1 MFYAIDQMRPNP
13 GHEEDLTFDQT
24 GGRTSTERTNA
35 RKEEVNE
42 QPTERVTVAE
52 AAQLLGM
59 SAEAVRMR
67 VKRGSLKSAKI
78 KGTVYVLMDAEQTRP
93 NIDQTGGDS
102 NMGSERTDEQTRDR
116 TALVDVLRSDVEFLR
131 EELKR
136 REEVHAEESRRKDT
150 IIAQLTQR
158 IPELEPPSEP
168 QEAPVT
174 PSEDA
179 AKGTA
184 SPEQQEATE
193 RPRSSWWRQFF
204 GLEWVEVSD
213 ALMEALFNLFL
224 GVLILL
230 LGIKARTY
238 RSGSVSANN
247 PRRRSSEAERSKG
260 FWRRLFGGYDEW
272 HEWR

>member
-1 MFYAIDQMRPNP
+1 MFYAIDQMRPNV

-35 RKEEVNE
+35 RREAANE
-42 QPTERVTVAE
+42 QATERVTVAE

-67 VKRGSLKSAKI
+67 VKRGSLNSDKI
-78 KGTVYVLMDAEQTRP
+78 KGTVYVLLDAEQTRP
-93 NIDQTGGDS
+93 NIDQTGGDN

-184 SPEQQEATE
+184 SPEQKEATE

-204 GLEWVEVSD
+204 GLE
-213 ALMEALFNLFL
+213 
-224 GVLILL
+224 
-230 LGIKARTY
+230 
-238 RSGSVSANN
+238 
-247 PRRRSSEAERSKG
+247 
-260 FWRRLFGGYDEW
+260 
-272 HEWR
+272 

>member
-1 MFYAIDQMRPNP
+1 MFYAFDQMRPNV

-35 RKEEVNE
+35 RKEDANE
-42 QPTERVTVAE
+42 LPTERVTVAE

-116 TALVDVLRSDVEFLR
+116 TALVDVLRSEVDFLR

-158 IPELEPPSEP
+158 IPELEAPSEP
-168 QEAPVT
+168 QEAAVT
-174 PSEDA
+174 SPEA
-179 AKGTA
+179 ADKGTPPPA
-184 SPEQQEATE
+184 PPEQQEPSQ
-193 RPRSSWWRQFF
+193 RRSWWRGFL
-204 GLEWVEVSD
+204 GLE
-213 ALMEALFNLFL
+213 
-224 GVLILL
+224 
-230 LGIKARTY
+230 
-238 RSGSVSANN
+238 
-247 PRRRSSEAERSKG
+247 
-260 FWRRLFGGYDEW
+260 
-272 HEWR
+272 

>member
-1 MFYAIDQMRPNP
+1 MCTLGRMFYAIDQMRPNP

-42 QPTERVTVAE
+42 QPTEHVTVAE

-93 NIDQTGGDS
+93 NIDQTGRDS
-102 NMGSERTDEQTRDR
+102 NTDSERTDEQTRDR

-158 IPELEPPSEP
+158 IPELEPPQEP
-168 QEAPVT
+168 QEAPGT

-184 SPEQQEATE
+184 SPEHQESS
-193 RPRSSWWRQFF
+193 RRSWWRAFV
-204 GLEWVEVSD
+204 GLE
-213 ALMEALFNLFL
+213 
-224 GVLILL
+224 
-230 LGIKARTY
+230 
-238 RSGSVSANN
+238 
-247 PRRRSSEAERSKG
+247 
-260 FWRRLFGGYDEW
+260 
-272 HEWR
+272 

>member
-1 MFYAIDQMRPNP
+1 MFYAIDQMRPNL
-13 GHEEDLTFDQT
+13 GHEEDLTFDQI
-24 GGRTSTERTNA
+24 GGRISTERTNA
-35 RKEEVNE
+35 PKEEANE

-67 VKRGSLKSAKI
+67 VKRGSLKSAKT
-78 KGTVYVLMDAEQTRP
+78 KGTVYVLLDAEQTRP

-158 IPELEPPSEP
+158 IPELEAPSEP

-184 SPEQQEATE
+184 PPEQQEPSQ
-193 RPRSSWWRQFF
+193 RRSWWRVFF
-204 GLEWVEVSD
+204 GLE
-213 ALMEALFNLFL
+213 
-224 GVLILL
+224 
-230 LGIKARTY
+230 
-238 RSGSVSANN
+238 
-247 PRRRSSEAERSKG
+247 
-260 FWRRLFGGYDEW
+260 
-272 HEWR
+272 

>member
-1 MFYAIDQMRPNP
+1 MFYATDQMRPNL
-13 GHEEDLTFDQT
+13 GHEEDLTLDQT

-35 RKEEVNE
+35 RKDETNE
-42 QPTERVTVAE
+42 QTTERVTVAE

-67 VKRGSLKSAKI
+67 VKRGSLKSTKI
-78 KGTVYVLMDAEQTRP
+78 KGTVYVLMNAEQTRP

-102 NMGSERTDEQTRDR
+102 TMGSERTDEQTRDR

-158 IPELEPPSEP
+158 IPELEAPSEA

-179 AKGTA
+179 AKGRV
-184 SPEQQEATE
+184 SPEQQEPSQ
-193 RPRSSWWRQFF
+193 RRSWLHRFFF
-204 GLEWVEVSD
+204 G
-213 ALMEALFNLFL
+213 
-224 GVLILL
+224 
-230 LGIKARTY
+230 
-238 RSGSVSANN
+238 
-247 PRRRSSEAERSKG
+247 P
-260 FWRRLFGGYDEW
+260 
-272 HEWR
+272 

>member
-1 MFYAIDQMRPNP
+1 MFYAIDQMRPNV

-67 VKRGSLKSAKI
+67 VKRGSLNSAKI
-78 KGTVYVLMDAEQTRP
+78 KGTVYVLLDAEQTRP

-158 IPELEPPSEP
+158 IPELEAPSEA

-174 PSEDA
+174 PSEVAGKD
-179 AKGTA
+179 TTP
-184 SPEQQEATE
+184 PEQQGPPQE
-193 RPRSSWWRQFF
+193 RQRSWWREFF
-204 GLEWVEVSD
+204 GLE
-213 ALMEALFNLFL
+213 
-224 GVLILL
+224 
-230 LGIKARTY
+230 
-238 RSGSVSANN
+238 
-247 PRRRSSEAERSKG
+247 
-260 FWRRLFGGYDEW
+260 
-272 HEWR
+272 

>member
-1 MFYAIDQMRPNP
+1 MFYATDQMRPNAK
-13 GHEEDLTFDQT
+13 HEEDLTFDQT

-35 RKEEVNE
+35 RKEESNE

-52 AAQLLGM
+52 AAELLGM

-67 VKRGSLKSAKI
+67 VKRGSLNSDKI
-78 KGTVYVLMDAEQTRP
+78 KGTVYVLLDAEQTRP

-102 NMGSERTDEQTRDR
+102 NTGSERTDEQTRDR

-158 IPELEPPSEP
+158 IPELEAPSEA

-174 PSEDA
+174 PSEETDE
-179 AKGTA
+179 GTA
-184 SPEQQEATE
+184 SPEQQEPSQ
-193 RPRSSWWRQFF
+193 RRSWWRAFF
-204 GLEWVEVSD
+204 GLE
-213 ALMEALFNLFL
+213 
-224 GVLILL
+224 
-230 LGIKARTY
+230 
-238 RSGSVSANN
+238 
-247 PRRRSSEAERSKG
+247 
-260 FWRRLFGGYDEW
+260 
-272 HEWR
+272 

>member
-1 MFYAIDQMRPNP
+1 MFYAIVQMRPNL

-24 GGRTSTERTNA
+24 GARTSTERTNA
-35 RKEEVNE
+35 RTQDANE
-42 QPTERVTVAE
+42 HTTKRVTVAE

-67 VKRGSLKSAKI
+67 LKRGSLKSDKI
-78 KGTVYVLMDAEQTRP
+78 KGTVYVLLDAEQTRP

-102 NMGSERTDEQTRDR
+102 NTGSERTDEQTRDR

-150 IIAQLTQR
+150 IIAQLAQR
-158 IPELEPPSEP
+158 IPELEAPSEA

-179 AKGTA
+179 AKGRA
-184 SPEQQEATE
+184 SPEHQESSQ
-193 RPRSSWWRQFF
+193 RRSWWREFF
-204 GLEWVEVSD
+204 GLE
-213 ALMEALFNLFL
+213 
-224 GVLILL
+224 
-230 LGIKARTY
+230 
-238 RSGSVSANN
+238 
-247 PRRRSSEAERSKG
+247 
-260 FWRRLFGGYDEW
+260 
-272 HEWR
+272 

>member
-1 MFYAIDQMRPNP
+1 MRPNA

-24 GGRTSTERTNA
+24 GGRPSTERTNA

-174 PSEDA
+174 PSEDP

-184 SPEQQEATE
+184 TPEQQEPSQR
-193 RPRSSWWRQFF
+193 RPWWRAFF
-204 GLEWVEVSD
+204 GLE
-213 ALMEALFNLFL
+213 
-224 GVLILL
+224 
-230 LGIKARTY
+230 
-238 RSGSVSANN
+238 
-247 PRRRSSEAERSKG
+247 
-260 FWRRLFGGYDEW
+260 
-272 HEWR
+272 